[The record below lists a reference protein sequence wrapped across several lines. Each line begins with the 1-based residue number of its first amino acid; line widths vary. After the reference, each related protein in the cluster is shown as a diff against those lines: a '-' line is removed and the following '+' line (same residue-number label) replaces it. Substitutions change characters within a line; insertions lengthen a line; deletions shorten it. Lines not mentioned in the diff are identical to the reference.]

1 MLFYLC
7 PFCSPRLIQNS
18 FTGLELLSSQTPYQ
32 ALKTNP
38 TKPHKENWMVA
49 TKTLSFSLS
58 ASLFHSAVN
67 QQCMISITAV
77 WSNCQVRQPKILMKN
92 DSVQNELWPPFSK
105 RNALA
110 SENPAGLVKFPTPLA
125 GTLSTLPK
133 SKFAGWKQTKISA
146 VLHPSQM
153 ELSFPKQIG

>member
-1 MLFYLC
+1 MRGAKKPMLFYLC

-49 TKTLSFSLS
+49 TKAQLSLSFSLS
-58 ASLFHSAVN
+58 ASLFHSAVK

-77 WSNCQVRQPKILMKN
+77 
-92 DSVQNELWPPFSK
+92 
-105 RNALA
+105 
-110 SENPAGLVKFPTPLA
+110 
-125 GTLSTLPK
+125 
-133 SKFAGWKQTKISA
+133 
-146 VLHPSQM
+146 
-153 ELSFPKQIG
+153 

>member
-77 WSNCQVRQPKILMKN
+77 WSNCQVRQTKIPMKN
-92 DSVQNELWPPFSK
+92 DGFKMNCGLLPPK
-105 RNALA
+105 
-110 SENPAGLVKFPTPLA
+110 GM
-125 GTLSTLPK
+125 LSLPK
-133 SKFAGWKQTKISA
+133 TQKPFWHQTKISA

-153 ELSFPKQIG
+153 EFSFPKQIGKVRYKLMGLR

>member
-77 WSNCQVRQPKILMKN
+77 WSNCQVRLTKN
-92 DSVQNELWPPFSK
+92 SNEKRFDSKWIV
-105 RNALA
+105 A
-110 SENPAGLVKFPTPLA
+110 SLLQKECSRFRKPRWTCQIPHPTCGDPVY
-125 GTLSTLPK
+125 ST
-133 SKFAGWKQTKISA
+133 Q
-146 VLHPSQM
+146 
-153 ELSFPKQIG
+153 KQICRLETDQDFCSATSISDGAFLP